1 MSLLTHLSHL
11 IDHCSHFHHQVRP
24 HQQMFDF
31 YRWFLLYLLLYYG
44 INTLCAFII
53 SLNNL
58 LRIIRAILNILA
70 INYITLILPLSFW
83 RLSIIILIL
92 LWVSLTKALTL
103 TFNGTQVLSIAKCLQ
118 YNIFLKLPINLTF
131 LLPNQIL
138 NLLYQSLAIIHL
150 QITIIVSL

>member
-1 MSLLTHLSHL
+1 MQGMMFKIEKKDDQYIEISFNLSIIHNDIHFNIQMSLLTHLSHL

-31 YRWFLLYLLLYYG
+31 YRLYLLYLLLYYG

-58 LRIIRAILNILA
+58 LRIFRAILNILA
-70 INYITLILPLSFW
+70 INYITLTLPLSFW

-92 LWVSLTKALTL
+92 L
-103 TFNGTQVLSIAKCLQ
+103 
-118 YNIFLKLPINLTF
+118 
-131 LLPNQIL
+131 
-138 NLLYQSLAIIHL
+138 
-150 QITIIVSL
+150 

>member
-1 MSLLTHLSHL
+1 MSLLTHLNHL
-11 IDHCSHFHHQVRP
+11 IDNCSHFHHQVRP

-31 YRWFLLYLLLYYG
+31 YRCLLYLLLYYG
-44 INTLCAFII
+44 INTLCAIII

-58 LRIIRAILNILA
+58 LLIFRAILNILA

-83 RLSIIILIL
+83 RLSLIIFIL

-103 TFNGTQVLSIAKCLQ
+103 TFNGTQVLGVAKCLQ

-150 QITIIVSL
+150 QITIIISL